1 MSNFSK
7 IILFAFILIVA
18 VLSGIGASYIALSYL
33 KPAAILQKDIEQISD
48 LPNQEFC
55 TEFDVVYVESADDEW
70 HVSTKK
76 YGPIF
81 VETTYAEAITF
92 ASVLTWIG
100 YQCDYDCEEEM
111 LNKAI
116 NEFNQVMYH
125 D

>member
-7 IILFAFILIVA
+7 GIIAVMLIVCIA
-18 VLSGIGASYIALSYL
+18 LGCGVISYIVAENRVVS
-33 KPAAILQKDIEQISD
+33 IQKDTEQISD
-48 LPNQEFC
+48 LPNQEFY
-55 TEFDVVYVESADDEW
+55 TEFDIVYVESADDEW
-70 HVSTKK
+70 HVSTEK